1 MPIGEAHVTLVQRG
15 DGTVFGRFR
24 RGPIEMMS
32 QRSTMKFAAAVWS
45 VLMLTSPGIASEQA
59 TLEGG
64 TQTIALGERAS
75 FPVAASGA
83 GSTEFS
89 GWCEVKATGAASV
102 VFDARDYIPLSEP
115 AVGDVINFPSG
126 GTRRFEMTGTFQKSA
141 GNSYIGFFFSGVP
154 AAFCFGGG
162 ACSTVE
168 EGSAS
173 ITASCGQY

>member
-1 MPIGEAHVTLVQRG
+1 MITQTITAR
-15 DGTVFGRFR
+15 
-24 RGPIEMMS
+24 M
-32 QRSTMKFAAAVWS
+32 AAATFS
-45 VLMLTSPGIASEQA
+45 LMLLASPALASEQA
-59 TLEGG
+59 TIEGG

-115 AVGDVINFPSG
+115 AVGDVINFPRRA
-126 GTRRFEMTGTFQKSA
+126 TRRFEMTGTFQKSA
-141 GNSYIGFFFSGVP
+141 GNSYIGFYFLGVP
-154 AAFCFGGG
+154 AAFCFGSG

-173 ITASCGQY
+173 VTASCGQY

>member
-1 MPIGEAHVTLVQRG
+1 MYTQKSAQLFAVASFSLTLLG
-15 DGTVFGRFR
+15 A
-24 RGPIEMMS
+24 P
-32 QRSTMKFAAAVWS
+32 
-45 VLMLTSPGIASEQA
+45 VLASEQA

-64 TQTIALGERAS
+64 TQTIGLGERAS

-89 GWCEVKATGAASV
+89 GWCEVKAAGAASV

-115 AVGDVINFPSG
+115 AVGDVINFPGS
-126 GTRRFEMTGTFQKSA
+126 GTRRFEMTGTFQQST

-162 ACSTVE
+162 ACSSVE